1 MIKSNKTIAILLKD
15 IKSYLKN
22 HNINYKERGQYCLEF
37 DNERYL
43 LIQDGWVLSI
53 LDREQGFMKEY
64 DNYTYKDFLKFMKY
78 LYHNEFT
85 DNTKLNLN
93 YE

>member
-1 MIKSNKTIAILLKD
+1 M
-15 IKSYLKN
+15 
-22 HNINYKERGQYCLEF
+22 
-37 DNERYL
+37 
-43 LIQDGWVLSI
+43 QDGWVLSI
-53 LDREQGFMKEY
+53 LDREQGFMKDY

-78 LYHNEFT
+78 LYHREFK